1 LIATAV
7 SLSKPAKERWG
18 SRPRVGHIQ
27 FLNCLPLFWGLAKSG
42 SLGNLEL
49 VKGTPEALGDA
60 LIAGALDLSPVSMM
74 DLLRNAEELVVLPG
88 MGIGSDGAVMSCV
101 IASRVPL
108 EQLDGAPVA
117 LGTTSRTSV
126 KLAELLLA
134 EVVGVHPRYFAS
146 PPDLSE
152 MLARAPAAVLI
163 GDAALRVA
171 LYDAPALGVQ
181 VHDLGLMWK
190 EWTGLPFVFA
200 AVAARREFVERRP
213 DIVRLVHG
221 NLLEAQRLGLADIK
235 QVCAQ
240 AARWEDFS
248 QAVLHTY
255 YTKALNFE
263 LGERQL
269 AGIAEFAR
277 RLGGERG
284 GFRVT
289 PQLRLLGA

>member
-1 LIATAV
+1 
-7 SLSKPAKERWG
+7 
-18 SRPRVGHIQ
+18 VGHIQ
-27 FLNCLPLFWGLAKSG
+27 FLNCLPLFWGLAKTG

-49 VKGTPEALGDA
+49 EKGTPEVLADA
-60 LIAGALDLSPVSMM
+60 LIRGALDISPISMM
-74 DLLRNAEELVVLPG
+74 ELLRHADDLVVLPRF
-88 MGIGSDGAVMSCV
+88 GIGSDGQVMSCV
-101 IASRVPL
+101 IVSRVPL

-134 EVVGVHPRYFAS
+134 DVVGVHPRYFAS
-146 PPDLSE
+146 PPDLHA
-152 MLARAPAAVLI
+152 MLALAPAAVLI
-163 GDAALRVA
+163 GDAALRTT
-171 LYDAPALGVQ
+171 LYDAPALGLQ

-200 AVAARREFVERRP
+200 AVAARREFAERHP
-213 DIVRLVHG
+213 DLVRLVHG
-221 NLLEAQRLGLADIK
+221 NLLEAQRLGLTEVK
-235 QVCAQ
+235 EVCAQ

-248 QAVLHTY
+248 EAVLHTY

-269 AGIAEFAR
+269 AGINEFAR

-284 GFRVT
+284 GFRTT
-289 PQLRLLGA
+289 PRLHLFDA